1 MAKNKEN
8 MTEEVNETEKAEE
21 IKADPMEELV
31 EYTAPL
37 LPDLKK
43 QEVICAVNG
52 EIIRVQRGETVKIK
66 RKFVKALERASK
78 QEVAAMRGRIAMQQ
92 QANKPL
98 AGM

>member
-8 MTEEVNETEKAEE
+8 MIEEVENTEA
-21 IKADPMEELV
+21 IKIDPMEELV

>member
-1 MAKNKEN
+1 MAKTKEN
-8 MTEEVNETEKAEE
+8 MIEEVEKTEEVK
-21 IKADPMEELV
+21 IDPMEELV

-66 RKFVKALERASK
+66 RKFVKALERAAK
-78 QEVAAMRGRIAMQQ
+78 QEVAAMPNRMAMQQ

>member
-1 MAKNKEN
+1 MAKNKKN
-8 MTEEVNETEKAEE
+8 MTEEIEKIEE
-21 IKADPMEELV
+21 VKTDPMEELV

-66 RKFVKALERASK
+66 RKFVKALERATK
-78 QEVAAMRGRIAMQQ
+78 QEVAAMRGRLAMQQ

>member
-8 MTEEVNETEKAEE
+8 MIEEVENTEAVK
-21 IKADPMEELV
+21 IDPMEELV

-66 RKFVKALERASK
+66 RKFVKALERAAK

>member
-8 MTEEVNETEKAEE
+8 MTEEFEKTEEVKT
-21 IKADPMEELV
+21 DPMEELV

-66 RKFVKALERASK
+66 RKFVKALERATK
-78 QEVAAMRGRIAMQQ
+78 QEVAAMRGRLAMQQ

>member
-8 MTEEVNETEKAEE
+8 MIEEVEDTEAVK
-21 IKADPMEELV
+21 IDPMEELV
-31 EYTAPL
+31 EYAAPL

-66 RKFVKALERASK
+66 RKFVKALERAAK

>member
-8 MTEEVNETEKAEE
+8 MIEEVEDTEAVK
-21 IKADPMEELV
+21 IDPMEELV

-66 RKFVKALERASK
+66 RKFVKALERAAK

>member
-1 MAKNKEN
+1 MAKTKEN
-8 MTEEVNETEKAEE
+8 MIEEVENTEAVK
-21 IKADPMEELV
+21 IDPMEELV

-52 EIIRVQRGETVKIK
+52 ELIRVQCGETVKIK
-66 RKFVKALERASK
+66 RKFVKALERAAK
-78 QEVAAMRGRIAMQQ
+78 QEVAAMRNRMAMQQ

>member
-8 MTEEVNETEKAEE
+8 MIEEVENTEAVK
-21 IKADPMEELV
+21 IDPMEELV
-31 EYTAPL
+31 EYAAPL

-66 RKFVKALERASK
+66 RKFVKALERAAK